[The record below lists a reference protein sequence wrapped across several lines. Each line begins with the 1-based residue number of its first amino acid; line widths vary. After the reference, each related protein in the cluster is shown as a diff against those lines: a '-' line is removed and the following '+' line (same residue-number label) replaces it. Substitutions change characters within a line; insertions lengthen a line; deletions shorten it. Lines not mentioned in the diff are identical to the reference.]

1 MVLSWRK
8 LNLSLRSWFLLLS
21 LALIWGASFYF
32 IEIGL
37 VHLDPFWLVSIRL
50 LFGALPLGL
59 WLLIQQKALPMTF
72 RFWSSVMIMGVINN
86 FLPFNFIAF
95 GQLFVTGGMAS
106 IINANTAF
114 MGVIVSG
121 IFLSTEPATWNRLVG
136 VIIGVAGVAI
146 AIGVTPTLLTADTS
160 NLFVGSLAIVLA
172 TVAYAFAGVWGKL
185 KLSEYSS
192 TQSAV
197 GMLICSS
204 AVAVL
209 CSFLISGPPSLAII
223 SYPLDLIQVAL
234 GLGVLGTALAYPLYF
249 RILEVAG
256 SSNLMLVTIIVPVFA
271 IILDALMLNQF
282 VSRAD
287 LFGFT
292 LVAVGLLVMD
302 GRLNN
307 YFFKRN

>member
-1 MVLSWRK
+1 
-8 LNLSLRSWFLLLS
+8 
-21 LALIWGASFYF
+21 
-32 IEIGL
+32 
-37 VHLDPFWLVSIRL
+37 
-50 LFGALPLGL
+50 
-59 WLLIQQKALPMTF
+59 
-72 RFWSSVMIMGVINN
+72 MIMGVINN

-197 GMLICSS
+197 GMLVCSS

-223 SYPLDLIQVAL
+223 SYPLDLIQVVI

-292 LVAVGLLVMD
+292 LMAVGLLVMD

>member
-1 MVLSWRK
+1 M
-8 LNLSLRSWFLLLS
+8 
-21 LALIWGASFYF
+21 
-32 IEIGL
+32 
-37 VHLDPFWLVSIRL
+37 
-50 LFGALPLGL
+50 
-59 WLLIQQKALPMTF
+59 
-72 RFWSSVMIMGVINN
+72 
-86 FLPFNFIAF
+86 
-95 GQLFVTGGMAS
+95 
-106 IINANTAF
+106 
-114 MGVIVSG
+114 
-121 IFLSTEPATWNRLVG
+121 STDLTPA
-136 VIIGVAGVAI
+136 
-146 AIGVTPTLLTADTS
+146 LLTADTS

-292 LVAVGLLVMD
+292 LVAVGLLIMD
-302 GRLNN
+302 GRLKN
-307 YFFKRN
+307 YFFERN